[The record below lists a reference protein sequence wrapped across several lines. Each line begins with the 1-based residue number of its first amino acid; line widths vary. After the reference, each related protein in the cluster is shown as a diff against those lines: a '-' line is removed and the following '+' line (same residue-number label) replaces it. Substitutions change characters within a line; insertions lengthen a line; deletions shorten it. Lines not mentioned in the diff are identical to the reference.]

1 MQEGMT
7 SIESIKTKNNN
18 NVKFTGDKNE
28 DRTETLDNYNIQAKR
43 LTGVKAN

>member
-18 NVKFTGDKNE
+18 NAKFTGDKNQ
-28 DRTETLDNYNIQAKR
+28 DRIETLDNNTCR
-43 LTGVKAN
+43 PGD